1 MDGTGG
7 STGASMV
14 SGSAGPISRCGLPHL
29 WQKRASSTRSAPQ
42 LQCPATAS
50 VSRSSARGA
59 MRKSRR
65 GALTWI
71 LQIQMKPLTLLVVG
85 NPAAPHLRLLDRLPA
100 ETRIVAGKE
109 PEIFASAAAEADVL
123 LNSNSPID
131 KVRTVWLEAPKLQWM
146 HSLSAGVENSLFPEL
161 ISSSVPLTNSR
172 GVFARSLGEFV
183 IGAALYFDKDF
194 PRMQRQ
200 QREGRWEA
208 FDVEE
213 LYGKTMGIVGY
224 GSIGRASA
232 KLARAFGMKVLAL
245 RRNPEQSEGDP
256 LIDRA
261 YAPGQLRE
269 LMAES
274 DFVVMAAPLTPA
286 TRGMVGDGE
295 IRAMKPSAI
304 FMNVGRGPV
313 VDEQALI
320 AALREKRIRGAG
332 LDVFEK
338 EPLPEGHPFYSMDNV
353 LLSPHCADHT
363 PGWIEG
369 AVEFFLENFE
379 RFRKGEPLQNVV
391 DKHAGY

>member
-1 MDGTGG
+1 
-7 STGASMV
+7 
-14 SGSAGPISRCGLPHL
+14 
-29 WQKRASSTRSAPQ
+29 
-42 LQCPATAS
+42 
-50 VSRSSARGA
+50 
-59 MRKSRR
+59 
-65 GALTWI
+65 
-71 LQIQMKPLTLLVVG
+71 MKPLTLLVVG
-85 NPAAPHLRLLDRLPA
+85 NPAAPHLRLLDRLPS

-131 KVRTVWLEAPKLQWM
+131 KVRTVWLKAPKLQWM

-172 GVFARSLGEFV
+172 GVFARSLGEFM

-232 KLARAFGMKVLAL
+232 KLAHAFGMKVLAL

-261 YAPGQLRE
+261 YGPGQLRE
-269 LMAES
+269 LMAQS
-274 DFVVMAAPLTPA
+274 DFVVVAAPLTPA

-304 FMNVGRGPV
+304 FINVGRGPV

-320 AALREKRIRGAG
+320 GALREKRIRGAG